1 MVNIFFCSWLASQ
14 LWVPVGETC
23 YSVIYLLLSLICT
36 VLSLHLSVLTA
47 IFPDRPGLA
56 DTRMSP
62 FWILSELRMMEVVVT
77 AGAIRH
83 PKLQSYHPYALPVA

>member
-1 MVNIFFCSWLASQ
+1 LASQ

-23 YSVIYLLLSLICT
+23 YSVIYLLLCLICT
-36 VLSLHLSVLTA
+36 VLSLSISLSVLTA